1 MAHGVTKN
9 KNQPA
14 VPLLPE
20 KLRWK
25 KFLYAGIFLS
35 FLFSHVDV
43 GILAQSN
50 EQVIMDFDIN
60 ETKMGLLETG
70 LYVGIVAG
78 TIICPFLFSV
88 MSPKILIAISS
99 LLNGLFAVV
108 IVIGNT
114 DNYWI
119 VFASRVIVGLF
130 LSVLIQYFPVWI
142 DLCAPP
148 HL

>member
-1 MAHGVTKN
+1 M
-9 KNQPA
+9 
-14 VPLLPE
+14 PLLPE

-43 GILAQSN
+43 GILSQSN
-50 EQVIMDFDIN
+50 EQVIMDFYIN

-78 TIICPFLFSV
+78 TIICPILFSV
-88 MSPKILIAISS
+88 MPPKILIAISC

-130 LSVLIQYFPVWI
+130 LSVLFQYFPVWI
-142 DLCAPP
+142 D
-148 HL
+148 